1 MARPMRTAPP
11 VTSATRCGSGFFV
24 ATYRYYSEKGLYM
37 PSVMQNLAGKVAI
50 VTGST
55 KGIGLAIA
63 ERMHAA
69 GASVVVSSR
78 WAGDVASVA
87 NRLGAPAIG
96 IACDVGDPSAC
107 QRLVDETVS
116 RLGRIDVLVNN
127 AGFGIF
133 KSIEDMSV
141 EEWQRQID
149 VNLGGVFYCSKAALP
164 HLVASGDGFI
174 INIGSL
180 AGRNFFAGGTGYN
193 AAKAGL
199 VGMSEAM
206 MLDIRNDNV
215 RVSIIMPGSVNTH
228 FRGEWSPDRS
238 WPLEAD
244 DVALAV
250 MQLLDYPKAAHVSR
264 VEMRPSQP
272 R

>member
-1 MARPMRTAPP
+1 M
-11 VTSATRCGSGFFV
+11 S
-24 ATYRYYSEKGLYM
+24 
-37 PSVMQNLAGKVAI
+37 NLKGKVAV

-63 ERMHAA
+63 ERLHAA
-69 GASVVVSSR
+69 GAGVVVSSR
-78 WAGDVASVA
+78 TANDVAAVA
-87 NRLGAPAIG
+87 KRLGAPAIG
-96 IACDVGDPSAC
+96 IPCDVGDPAAC
-107 QRLVDETVS
+107 ERLIGETVE
-116 RLGRIDVLVNN
+116 RLGRLDILVNN

-133 KSIEDMSV
+133 KSINELSV
-141 EEWQRQID
+141 EEWRRQID
-149 VNLGGVFYCSKAALP
+149 VNLGGVFYCSKAAMP
-164 HLVASGDGFI
+164 HLSATGDGFI
-174 INIGSL
+174 VNIGSL

-199 VGMSEAM
+199 VGMTEAM
-206 MLDIRNDNV
+206 MLDVRHDDV
-215 RVSIIMPGSVNTH
+215 RVSIVMPGSVNTH
-228 FRGEWSPDRS
+228 FRGEQASGRS

-250 MQLLDYPKAAHVSR
+250 MQILDYPKEAHVSR